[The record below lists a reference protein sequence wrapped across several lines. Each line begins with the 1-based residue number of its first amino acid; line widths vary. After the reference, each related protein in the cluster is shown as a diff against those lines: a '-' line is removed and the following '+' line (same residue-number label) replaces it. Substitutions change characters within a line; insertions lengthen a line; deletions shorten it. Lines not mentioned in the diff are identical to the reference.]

1 MDKKLVVLA
10 LMFFLVVGAFSTA
23 LFFDQGSLKQTRAT
37 QKCAP
42 DIAKSFLVSLPKDV
56 PPGGSCEVDAFVR
69 CSDESSVTGADVTLS
84 VTNGTA
90 SPANVPTDESGKAT
104 FTIVGAGLAQITA
117 TVNNSMQLTQTVTCN
132 FAQ

>member
-1 MDKKLVVLA
+1 MCIRDSPLSMDKKLVVLA

-56 PPGGSCEVDAFVR
+56 PPGGSCEVDAV
-69 CSDESSVTGADVTLS
+69 SYTHLDVYKRQDIYH
-84 VTNGTA
+84 V
-90 SPANVPTDESGKAT
+90 
-104 FTIVGAGLAQITA
+104 
-117 TVNNSMQLTQTVTCN
+117 
-132 FAQ
+132 